1 MSPVTSCKYCI
12 CTHWNSFDLFTI
24 YLRLY
29 LPLPLHRL
37 IMRFFPQALFG
48 VFLGGDMF
56 VLSTMATKVK
66 VTKSMLHTLDYQ
78 NRGRRQCSQHK
89 IPFICSLIVGI
100 SESIPGLAVDLL
112 SWWVWLLHSSL
123 YESKETTAYTV
134 ASVHTVCLVTN
145 TLKKKVDYFGFDSC
159 CWS

>member
-1 MSPVTSCKYCI
+1 MSPVTSRNHCI

-29 LPLPLHRL
+29 LPLPLCRL

-78 NRGRRQCSQHK
+78 NSGRRQCSQHK

-100 SESIPGLAVDLL
+100 SDTIPGLAVDLL
-112 SWWVWLLHSSL
+112 SRWVWPLRSEL
-123 YESKETTAYTV
+123 YESKGTTACAV
-134 ASVHTVCLVTN
+134 ASVCTVCLVTN
-145 TLKKKVDYFGFDSC
+145 PWTKVN
-159 CWS
+159 